1 MKNLLKGER
10 SRESLK
16 ADAWHDGRVGEM
28 REDLSRIKIQSPNSE
43 LNILE

>member
-16 ADAWHDGRVGEM
+16 ADAWPDGKVGEV
-28 REDLSRIKIQSPNSE
+28 RNALSCIKIQSPNAE